1 MISASC
7 AFRTPVPDAQGSLN
21 FSRDEVKEM
30 GKNLEIK
37 KQVVSDI
44 TEKFKNAQ
52 SVVAVHYSGLTV
64 EEVTALRKQCREANV
79 DYCVLK
85 NTLVRRALDDMG
97 IHGWDDVL
105 EGPTAYAFGTK
116 DAVAPAKVLCDFI
129 DKAKNDHM
137 SVKIGLMGEEI
148 MDVNAVKAL
157 ASLPSREVLLARLV
171 GSLNSSIA
179 KLVYVLDAIR
189 KQQAGE
195 E

>member
-1 MISASC
+1 
-7 AFRTPVPDAQGSLN
+7 
-21 FSRDEVKEM
+21 M
-30 GKNLEIK
+30 GNNLELK
-37 KQVVSDI
+37 KQVVSEI
-44 TEKFKNAQ
+44 TEKIKNAQ
-52 SVVAVHYSGLTV
+52 SIIAVHYSGLTV
-64 EEVTALRKQCREANV
+64 EEVTKLRAQCREAGV

-85 NTLVRRALDDMG
+85 NTLVRRALDDMD

-116 DAVAPAKVLCDFI
+116 DAVAPAKIICDFI

-137 SVKIGLMGEEI
+137 SVKIGLMGTEV

-157 ASLPSREVLLARLV
+157 ASLPSREELLARLV

-179 KLVYVLDAIR
+179 KLVYVLDAVR
-189 KQQAGE
+189 KKQAGE

>member
-1 MISASC
+1 
-7 AFRTPVPDAQGSLN
+7 
-21 FSRDEVKEM
+21 M

-137 SVKIGLMGEEI
+137 SVKI
-148 MDVNAVKAL
+148 VKAL

-179 KLVYVLDAIR
+179 KLVYVLDAVR
-189 KQQAGE
+189 KKQAGE

>member
-1 MISASC
+1 MWMAASSSSVRDSSTVSATGALLHIGC
-7 AFRTPVPDAQGSLN
+7 TSL
-21 FSRDEVKEM
+21 RE
-30 GKNLEIK
+30 
-37 KQVVSDI
+37 Q
-44 TEKFKNAQ
+44 
-52 SVVAVHYSGLTV
+52 
-64 EEVTALRKQCREANV
+64 VTALRKQCREANV

-97 IHGWDDVL
+97 INGWDDVL

-137 SVKIGLMGEEI
+137 SVKIGLMGTEV

>member
-1 MISASC
+1 
-7 AFRTPVPDAQGSLN
+7 
-21 FSRDEVKEM
+21 M

-37 KQVVSDI
+37 KQVVSEI

-64 EEVTALRKQCREANV
+64 EEATKLRAQCREAGV
-79 DYCVLK
+79 EYVVLK

-97 IHGWDDVL
+97 ITGWDNVL
-105 EGPTAYAFGTK
+105 EGPTAYAFGKT

-137 SVKIGLMGEEI
+137 SVEIGLMGQEVLSV
-148 MDVNAVKAL
+148 DAVKAL
-157 ASLPSREVLLARLV
+157 AALPSREVLLARLV

-179 KLVYVLDAIR
+179 KLVYCLDAIR
-189 KQQAGE
+189 KQKGGE
-195 E
+195 EG

>member
-1 MISASC
+1 
-7 AFRTPVPDAQGSLN
+7 
-21 FSRDEVKEM
+21 M
-30 GKNLEIK
+30 GKNLEVK

-64 EEVTALRKQCREANV
+64 EEVTGLRKQCREANV

-157 ASLPSREVLLARLV
+157 AAMPSREMLLARLV

-179 KLVYVLDAIR
+179 KLVYVLDALR
-189 KQQAGE
+189 KKQAGE

>member
-1 MISASC
+1 
-7 AFRTPVPDAQGSLN
+7 
-21 FSRDEVKEM
+21 M

-44 TEKFKNAQ
+44 SEKFKNAQ

-97 IHGWDDVL
+97 INGWDNVL

-137 SVKIGLMGEEI
+137 SVKIGLMGEEV

-195 E
+195 EA

>member
-1 MISASC
+1 MS
-7 AFRTPVPDAQGSLN
+7 
-21 FSRDEVKEM
+21 
-30 GKNLEIK
+30 KNLENK
-37 KQVVSDI
+37 KVVVSEI

-64 EEVTALRKQCREANV
+64 EEVTKLRAECRAAKV
-79 DYCVLK
+79 DYVVLK

-105 EGPTAYAFGTK
+105 EGPTAYAFGTA
-116 DAVAPAKVLCDFI
+116 DPVSPAKILCNFI

-148 MDVNAVKAL
+148 MDEKAVKAL
-157 ASLPSREVLLARLV
+157 ASMPSREELLARLV
-171 GSLNSSIA
+171 GSLNSSVS
-179 KLVYVLDAIR
+179 KLVYVLEAIR
-189 KQQAGE
+189 KKQAGE